1 MEFKN
6 VQMKSGT
13 IDMSSRTFEGY
24 ASTWNEDQT
33 GDIIHQGAFKKS
45 IMEGLPANRIKVLWQ
60 HDQPLGMPMEMSE
73 NEHGLYVKAKVS
85 RTRLGDE
92 ALELMRDGVVD
103 RMSIGFSI
111 PTNKSFYDEDGRRNI
126 TEVKLMEFSPVTFPA
141 NESAV
146 ITSVKSLNEQLLIA
160 KSKGLVVKDSAE
172 LEKMFTELKALL
184 SINEPS
190 KGTHKEVEPLVM
202 ECKDIL
208 SNLGD
213 FARTFK

>member
-1 MEFKN
+1 MEFKSN
-6 VQMKSGT
+6 ILKQGT

-24 ASTWNEDQT
+24 ASTWDEDQV

-45 IMEGLPANRIKVLWQ
+45 IIEGLPANRIKVLWQ
-60 HDQPLGMPMEMSE
+60 HDQPLGMPVEMSE
-73 NEHGLYVKAKVS
+73 NDHGLYVKGKIS

-111 PTNKSFYDEDGRRNI
+111 PAGKSFFDEAGRRNI

-146 ITSVKSLNEQLLIA
+146 ITSVKSLSEQILIA
-160 KSKGLVVKDSAE
+160 KSKGLVVNDSAE
-172 LEKMFTELKALL
+172 LCKMLTELKALL
-184 SINEPS
+184 EVNEPLQDTRINEA
-190 KGTHKEVEPLVM
+190 EPLIT

-208 SNLGD
+208 HNLGD
-213 FARTFK
+213 FARKF